1 MLLEAAEHI
10 KMARAQ
16 RALYQAKVELAVYHA
31 THKTKHYD
39 RGCTGDFSKKNIFS
53 NTFFSVQTVDMV
65 CRMKSHQGRIQ
76 KKVIFMRSMCV
87 FLCFF
92 CFAGKNAFLD
102 VFCCCFHCCS
112 ATCVAFRPP
121 LFNRLFR
128 APTTYVYFY
137 IVSSQKPKIDL

>member
-76 KKVIFMRSMCV
+76 KKSFSCV
-87 FLCFF
+87 LCAFSCVFF
-92 CFAGKNAFLD
+92 CFAGNDAFLD
-102 VFCCCFHCCS
+102 VFVVVF
-112 ATCVAFRPP
+112 TVVRP
-121 LFNRLFR
+121 LVRLLDPPFLTGSLGHPPR
-128 APTTYVYFY
+128 MY
-137 IVSSQKPKIDL
+137 IFI